1 MQMAMQILRK
11 EKRERVE
18 MKWHYYNMAM
28 TPPTKKK
35 VKKLLKRSGA
45 SCRSWIIFE

>member
-1 MQMAMQILRK
+1 MQLAMQILRK
-11 EKRERVE
+11 EKKRKSGN
-18 MKWHYYNMAM
+18 KWYYNMAL

-35 VKKLLKRSGA
+35 VKKLSKRSGA